1 MGRLRGY
8 RYRRSVRRTSKRCA
22 MGSGIASRFLLA
34 SIGSLKI
41 GAGTECRRGASCHFG
56 PRTLPWL
63 LVFFINGATSS
74 RCSAARPACGRSRRP
89 PAIDGAGNRMAR
101 CRGAG
106 ARGVRLPGRYDRQGD
121 HRARATAA
129 RLSGGST
136 PLQSRSTAEAKI
148 KHRGKQ
154 NAQAALHRGNVDL
167 VTEDGS
173 GNTVAIENWLEKS
186 REARRH
192 GIDLHR
198 RRESLLPCGHVPSP
212 RFSLLPDSLSFE

>member
-1 MGRLRGY
+1 MDSIAAIYASDGAA
-8 RYRRSVRRTSKRCA
+8 RRAKA
-22 MGSGIASRFLLA
+22 KASGVGER
-34 SIGSLKI
+34 
-41 GAGTECRRGASCHFG
+41 RRGDRMSE
-56 PRTLPWL
+56 
-63 LVFFINGATSS
+63 GARQSWRDQPVQDPMQAQRARWYRSS
-74 RCSAARPACGRSRRP
+74 RCWAARPACGRSRRP
-89 PAIDGAGNRMAR
+89 PAIDGAGNR
-101 CRGAG
+101 
-106 ARGVRLPGRYDRQGD
+106 GVGLPGRYDRQGD

-136 PLQSRSTAEAKI
+136 PLQSRSTAVAKI

-154 NAQAALHRGNVDL
+154 NAQAALHRGSVDL

-173 GNTVAIENWLEKS
+173 GNTVVIENWLEKS

>member
-1 MGRLRGY
+1 MHHGQRN
-8 RYRRSVRRTSKRCA
+8 
-22 MGSGIASRFLLA
+22 RFLLA

-89 PAIDGAGNRMAR
+89 PAIDGAGNRVAR

-154 NAQAALHRGNVDL
+154 NAQAALHRGSVDL

-173 GNTVAIENWLEKS
+173 GNTVVIENWLEKS

-212 RFSLLPDSLSFE
+212 RFSLLRTAYHSK